1 MSKYK
6 KGFTP
11 LEAALIA
18 VGLENHKEIPS
29 LNQQQSLSKKKR
41 DELILPSVQK
51 LNIGHNETVLEAQEI
66 LKALEDETILA
77 YQALRGEKIKTELV
91 IYAEWYTDE
100 TQEDIVLER
109 TKLTKDSLAL
119 WFTNIGEDEKAN
131 KFSKTINN
139 KSKPIS
145 INKFNKGFT
154 AEHCALIATGLEN
167 YNDINTAVKADD
179 EESQALAQQAC
190 DAHIDFWYDVDT
202 DPNLENNSVLVAIK
216 LKEVL
221 CDEIEIAYEC
231 HIYNQTVIEFAE
243 IGKIQ
248 TPPSQLTDI
257 EIYKL
262 SFLSNDG
269 GEDLDVENTKITKSS
284 LANWLWVNGHED
296 LAKNVQSNIT
306 ELMNE
311 KTTNPHKGYGQN
323 TKIEEPTIVSKKP
336 LNIRTPESSL
346 IDSLGIMAWL
356 LSEKSNIF
364 KRSNKPNFKQIKDAV
379 EAKIIDLGLNE
390 NEDNRIMV
398 SNLNRDIKIAFDQL
412 EIKLNSK

>member
-1 MSKYK
+1 MNKYK

-18 VGLENHKEIPS
+18 VGLEKHEQIPQLQYPPFS
-29 LNQQQSLSKKKR
+29 QKTESEQV
-41 DELILPSVQK
+41 ILPSVKK
-51 LNIGHNETVLEAQEI
+51 LMEEQNEVVIEAQEI

-77 YQALRGEKIKTELV
+77 YQALRGEKVKTELV

-100 TQEDIVLER
+100 TQEGIVLER

-179 EESQALAQQAC
+179 EESQALAQQAS
-190 DAHIDFWYDVDT
+190 DAHRDFWYDVDT
-202 DPNLENNSVLVAIK
+202 DPNLENDSVLVAIK

-221 CDEIEIAYEC
+221 CDEIETAYEC
-231 HIYNQTVIEFAE
+231 HIYNQTVMEFAE
-243 IGKIQ
+243 IGMIP
-248 TPPSQLTDI
+248 TPPSQLTCI
-257 EIYKL
+257 EIYKPI
-262 SFLSNDG
+262 FFSNDSG
-269 GEDLDVENTKITKSS
+269 QGLDLENTKITKSS
-284 LANWLWVNGHED
+284 LAVWLWENGHED
-296 LAKNVQSNIT
+296 LAKNVQNNIT
-306 ELMNE
+306 ELMDK
-311 KTTNPHKGYGQN
+311 KTTDSHKGYGQN

-364 KRSNKPNFKQIKDAV
+364 KRSDKPNFKQIKDAV